1 MTNNPLKVIAGAP
14 DKPLRIGET
23 DIECFVLD
31 DESRVLTRASVLRA
45 IGRASKAKGGRK
57 YDEEF
62 KLPVFL
68 TAKNL
73 KPFISKELEEN
84 SKPILFEHKGK
95 QLIGHLADLLPQIC
109 EVFLDADQAGVLRRN
124 QAHIADACRVLH
136 RAFARIGIIGLVDEA
151 TGYQRIRGER
161 ALAAI
166 LEKYIAK
173 ELQDWTKTFPY
184 EFYERIFRLKGW
196 PGPDGIKRPA
206 VIGHYTNDIVYS
218 RLEDGVL
225 KKLQSINPTLPSGT
239 RKDKHHQWFT
249 RDIGYPELKDH
260 ITGVMALMRAAP
272 NWDSFRR
279 SLQRAY
285 PKLHETIPLPLEELN
300 D

>member
-1 MTNNPLKVIAGAP
+1 MDEKPLRVIAGAP
-14 DKPLRIGET
+14 DKPLIIGDLEIACYVLEGET
-23 DIECFVLD
+23 
-31 DESRVLTRASVLRA
+31 RVISRASVLRA

-73 KPFISKELEEN
+73 KPFISNDLGRN
-84 SKPILFEHKGK
+84 SKPILFEYKGK
-95 QLIGHLADLLPQIC
+95 QLIGHKADLLPQIC
-109 EVFLDADQAGVLRRN
+109 EVFLDADQAGILRQN
-124 QAHIADACRVLH
+124 QAHIADACRTLH

-151 TGYQRIRGER
+151 TGYQRIRAER
-161 ALAAI
+161 ALAVI

-173 ELQDWTKTFPY
+173 ELQPWTKTFPY
-184 EFYERIFRLKGW
+184 EFYEQIFRLKGW

-218 RLEDGVL
+218 RLDDGIL
-225 KKLQSINPTLPSGT
+225 KGLQSVNPRLPRGG

-249 RDIGYPELKDH
+249 RDIGYPELRDH
-260 ITGVMALMRAAP
+260 LTGVMALMRAAP
-272 NWDSFRR
+272 NWDVFRR
-279 SLQRAY
+279 GLQRAY
-285 PKLHETIPLPLEELN
+285 PKLNETIPMPL
-300 D
+300 DD

>member
-1 MTNNPLKVIAGAP
+1 MLPEVCEVYEEAQRAGA
-14 DKPLRIGET
+14 
-23 DIECFVLD
+23 
-31 DESRVLTRASVLRA
+31 
-45 IGRASKAKGGRK
+45 
-57 YDEEF
+57 
-62 KLPVFL
+62 
-68 TAKNL
+68 
-73 KPFISKELEEN
+73 
-84 SKPILFEHKGK
+84 
-95 QLIGHLADLLPQIC
+95 LLPSQTHIA
-109 EVFLDADQAGVLRRN
+109 EHARIVRKGLGVL
-124 QAHIADACRVLH
+124 
-136 RAFARIGIIGLVDEA
+136 GIIGLVDEA

-166 LEKYIAK
+166 LERHIAK
-173 ELQDWTKTFPY
+173 ELQDCTKTFPY

-206 VIGHYTNDIVYS
+206 VIGHYTNDIVYA

-225 KKLQSINPTLPSGT
+225 KKLQSINPTLTSGG
-239 RKDKHHQWFT
+239 RKNKHHQWFT

-285 PKLHETIPLPLEELN
+285 PKKHETIPLPLE